1 MRLATFNCEN
11 LFARYKFRKNFDPY
25 QSDGFTINDLAF
37 DIFDEVEKQITAKAI
52 REVNADV
59 IALQEIESLPILDHF
74 NSRYIAGL
82 GYRHR
87 ILVDSHDPRS
97 IDVAVLSRYN
107 INSVRS
113 HRHERNPTNTGSLF
127 SRDCLEVEIDISGKL
142 LVGITPYHD

>member
-74 NSRYIAGL
+74 NSRYLAGM

-107 INSVRS
+107 IDSVRS
-113 HRHERNPTNTGSLF
+113 HRHE
-127 SRDCLEVEIDISGKL
+127 
-142 LVGITPYHD
+142 